1 MTTEDIKAAEKVL
14 FKEQK
19 LFVMQQIGSIVNV
32 LEDNIYIRSTHP
44 MGWEAVIRTEKLDL
58 VFTYYAEN
66 CWKIETFPVY
76 ATSGNTLRSL
86 VL

>member
-1 MTTEDIKAAEKVL
+1 MTTDNIKAAEEVL
-14 FKEQK
+14 YREQK
-19 LFVMQQIGSIVNV
+19 AFILDKLDAFEKLDPS
-32 LEDNIYIRSTHP
+32 NIYIRGTHP
-44 MGWEAVIRTEKLDL
+44 MGWEAVIRTEKLDI

-76 ATSGNTLRSL
+76 ATSGSMLRSQ

>member
-1 MTTEDIKAAEKVL
+1 MDTNNIKAAEEVL
-14 FKEQK
+14 FKQQK
-19 LFVMQQIGSIVNV
+19 EFVLSKIKDI
-32 LEDNIYIRSTHP
+32 LDITTKDIYIRGTHP

-58 VFTYYAEN
+58 VFTYYAQD

-76 ATSGNTLRSL
+76 ATSGSMLRSH